1 MKMARNW
8 NVADAYEAL
17 RSGDKE
23 ARMDIGRRFPL
34 FATATEDEII
44 AAIPDYIS
52 ARKVEAALKADA
64 GVSEDDV
71 EEVEAEEVEEV
82 KPAKKAK
89 AKKAV
94 VEDEDEDEDDEDEEE
109 APKKPVK
116 KAAKAKKPAKKV
128 VEDDDEDDDMDD
140 F

>member
-1 MKMARNW
+1 MARNW

-17 RSGDKE
+17 RNGDKE

-52 ARKVEAALKADA
+52 VRKVEAALKADA

-71 EEVEAEEVEEV
+71 EEVEAEEAEEV
-82 KPAKKAK
+82 KPAKKAKAKKVVEPEEEDDEEEEDEAPKKPAKKAK

-94 VEDEDEDEDDEDEEE
+94 VED
-109 APKKPVK
+109 
-116 KAAKAKKPAKKV
+116 
-128 VEDDDEDDDMDD
+128 DDMDD

>member
-1 MKMARNW
+1 MARNW

-52 ARKVEAALKADA
+52 VRKVEAALKADA

-71 EEVEAEEVEEV
+71 EEVEAEEVEEA

-89 AKKAV
+89 AKKV
-94 VEDEDEDEDDEDEEE
+94 VESEEEDDEEEDE

-116 KAAKAKKPAKKV
+116 KAVKAKKPAKKV
-128 VEDDDEDDDMDD
+128 VEDEDEDDDMDD

>member
-1 MKMARNW
+1 MARNW

-52 ARKVEAALKADA
+52 VRKVEAALKADA

-71 EEVEAEEVEEV
+71 EEVKAEEVEEA

-89 AKKAV
+89 AKKVA
-94 VEDEDEDEDDEDEEE
+94 EPEEEDDEEEEDE

>member
-1 MKMARNW
+1 MARNW

-52 ARKVEAALKADA
+52 VRKVEAALKADA

-71 EEVEAEEVEEV
+71 EEVETEEVEEV

-89 AKKAV
+89 AKKVA
-94 VEDEDEDEDDEDEEE
+94 EPEEEDDEEEE

>member
-1 MKMARNW
+1 MARNW

-52 ARKVEAALKADA
+52 VRKVEAALKADA

-71 EEVEAEEVEEV
+71 EEVEPEEVEEA

-89 AKKAV
+89 AKKVA
-94 VEDEDEDEDDEDEEE
+94 EPEEEE
-109 APKKPVK
+109 APKKSVK
-116 KAAKAKKPAKKV
+116 KAVKAKKVAKKV

>member
-1 MKMARNW
+1 MARNW

-52 ARKVEAALKADA
+52 VRKVEAALKADA

-71 EEVEAEEVEEV
+71 EEVEAEEAEEV

-89 AKKAV
+89 VKKV
-94 VEDEDEDEDDEDEEE
+94 VEPEEEDNEEEEDE

>member
-1 MKMARNW
+1 MAKNW
-8 NVADAYEAL
+8 TVAEAYEAL
-17 RSGDKE
+17 RNGDKE
-23 ARMDIGRRFPL
+23 ARMDVGRRFPL

-52 ARKVEAALKADA
+52 VRKVEAVLKAD
-64 GVSEDDV
+64 VDESEA
-71 EEVEAEEVEEV
+71 EVEAEEVEEA

-89 AKKAV
+89 AKKVA
-94 VEDEDEDEDDEDEEE
+94 EPEEEDDDFDDEDEEEE

>member
-1 MKMARNW
+1 MARNW

-52 ARKVEAALKADA
+52 VRKVEAALKADA

-71 EEVEAEEVEEV
+71 EEVEAEEVEEA

-89 AKKAV
+89 AKKV
-94 VEDEDEDEDDEDEEE
+94 VESEEEDDEEEDE

-116 KAAKAKKPAKKV
+116 KAVKAKKPAKKV
-128 VEDDDEDDDMDD
+128 VEDEDDDMDD

>member
-1 MKMARNW
+1 MARNW

-52 ARKVEAALKADA
+52 VRKVEAALKADA
-64 GVSEDDV
+64 GASEDDV
-71 EEVEAEEVEEV
+71 EEVEAEEAKEA

-89 AKKAV
+89 AKKVA
-94 VEDEDEDEDDEDEEE
+94 EPEEEDDEEVEDE

-116 KAAKAKKPAKKV
+116 KAKVKKAV
-128 VEDDDEDDDMDD
+128 VEDEE
-140 F
+140 